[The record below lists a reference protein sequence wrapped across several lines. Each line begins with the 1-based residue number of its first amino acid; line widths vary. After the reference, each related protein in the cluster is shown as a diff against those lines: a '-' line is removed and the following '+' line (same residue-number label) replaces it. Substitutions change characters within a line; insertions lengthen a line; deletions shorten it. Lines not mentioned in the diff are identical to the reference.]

1 MRTCSY
7 AILLWLAGAL
17 ALSAQTPTAEQ
28 IKSQLIGHTMGG
40 RQRCWKFQSPD
51 QIKELTLKHK
61 TVTARQC
68 VCVIALRLQ
77 ATNAPAQYVAEAR
90 VQYTKTA
97 AGWTFNHVGLL
108 SLRKI
113 K

>member
-1 MRTCSY
+1 MNTFPWVL
-7 AILLWLAGAL
+7 ALWLAGTA

-40 RQRCWKFQSPD
+40 RHRCWKFQSPD
-51 QIKELTLKHK
+51 QIKELSLTRE
-61 TVTARQC
+61 TESGGRC
-68 VCVIALRLQ
+68 VCIVALRLQ
-77 ATNAPAQYVAEAR
+77 ATNSPAQYAAQAR
-90 VQYTKTA
+90 VEYTKTA

-108 SLRKI
+108 SLKKI